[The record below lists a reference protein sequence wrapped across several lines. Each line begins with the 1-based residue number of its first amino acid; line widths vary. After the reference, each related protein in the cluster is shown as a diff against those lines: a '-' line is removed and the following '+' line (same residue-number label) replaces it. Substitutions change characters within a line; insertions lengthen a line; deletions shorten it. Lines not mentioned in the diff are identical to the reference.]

1 MSSLKKKLT
10 SMFLFVRDKVNFY
23 RLNAKARKRKKKLSK
38 EIDQRKVAHLKV
50 NIKCN
55 HKWYGTSY
63 GGFYIHPDILNE
75 NSIIYSFGIGKDISF
90 DLACIKN
97 HNCEIH
103 AFDPTP
109 KSIDWINRQ
118 KLPGKFHFHNY
129 GISNSETGLVDFY
142 LPVNPKGISG
152 SIVAHD
158 AVDKGR
164 TIKVLMKS
172 FDDITNEL
180 RHNHID
186 VLKMDIEG
194 AEYEVLEKIIESPV
208 TIDQLLIEFH
218 DRNFELPVY
227 KSKRIVQQ
235 LSKKGYYIFGYSD
248 TYEEIS
254 FIHHTKL
261 AETTG
266 TKK

>member
-1 MSSLKKKLT
+1 MYTLKKKLKGLLI
-10 SMFLFVRDKVNFY
+10 FIRDKINYY
-23 RLNAKARKRKKKLSK
+23 RLNAKAKKRKIKLSK
-38 EIDQRKVAHLKV
+38 QIDESKISHLKV

-97 HNCEIH
+97 HHCEIF

-109 KSIDWINRQ
+109 KSIEWIARQ
-118 KLPGKFHFHNY
+118 KLPKQFHFHNY

-152 SIVAHD
+152 SLVAHD

-164 TIKVLMKS
+164 TINVLMKT
-172 FDDITNEL
+172 FNDITSEL
-180 RHNHID
+180 KHYHID
-186 VLKMDIEG
+186 VLKIDIEG
-194 AEYEVLEKIIESPV
+194 AEYEVLENIIESPV

-218 DRNFELPVY
+218 DRNFDLPEY

-235 LSKKGYYIFGYSD
+235 LAKEGYYIFGCSD
-248 TYEEIS
+248 TFEEVS

-261 AETTG
+261 AE
-266 TKK
+266 K